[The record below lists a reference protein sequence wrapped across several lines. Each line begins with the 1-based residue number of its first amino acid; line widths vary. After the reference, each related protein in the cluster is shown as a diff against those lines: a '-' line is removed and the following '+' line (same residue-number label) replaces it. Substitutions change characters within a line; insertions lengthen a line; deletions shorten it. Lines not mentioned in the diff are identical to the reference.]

1 MNRRKDDWKLWTIGW
16 QYKTDAPRDKKWQD
30 DRRKLFTKNGNGW
43 WWFTPSKTVWEQND
57 MR

>member
-43 WWFTPSKTVWEQND
+43 WWFKPKRTDT
-57 MR
+57 